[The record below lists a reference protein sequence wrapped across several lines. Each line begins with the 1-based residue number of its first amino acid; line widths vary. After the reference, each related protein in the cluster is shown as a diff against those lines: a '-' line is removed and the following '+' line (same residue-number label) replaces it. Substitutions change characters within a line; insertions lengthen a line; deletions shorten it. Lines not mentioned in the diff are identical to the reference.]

1 MAIERVHTKNTI
13 LLPSYRNQ
21 SFESLSGILVHRVDN
36 GELERKS
43 WEVKQNGG
51 QRGIR
56 TLVTFL

>member
-1 MAIERVHTKNTI
+1 
-13 LLPSYRNQ
+13 
-21 SFESLSGILVHRVDN
+21 VDN